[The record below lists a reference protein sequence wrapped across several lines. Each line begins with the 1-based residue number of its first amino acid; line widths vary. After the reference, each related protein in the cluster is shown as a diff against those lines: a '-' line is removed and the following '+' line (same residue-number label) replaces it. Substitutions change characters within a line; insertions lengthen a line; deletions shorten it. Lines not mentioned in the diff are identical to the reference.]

1 MRLFVGETKLAAVFE
16 LKVMPKLYPVAFR
29 VAELSNTGGW
39 PRSVPSLPVIGSVV
53 VLAVVCSALAFVV
66 MFALVAE
73 IGPIRMTAI
82 TYVNPA
88 VAVIAGAIVL
98 SEPITIWTIIGFVLI
113 LVGCALVTRP
123 DRRRADVE
131 APLAPS

>member
-1 MRLFVGETKLAAVFE
+1 M
-16 LKVMPKLYPVAFR
+16 
-29 VAELSNTGGW
+29 
-39 PRSVPSLPVIGSVV
+39 IGSVV

>member
-1 MRLFVGETKLAAVFE
+1 
-16 LKVMPKLYPVAFR
+16 
-29 VAELSNTGGW
+29 
-39 PRSVPSLPVIGSVV
+39 
-53 VLAVVCSALAFVV
+53 
-66 MFALVAE
+66 
-73 IGPIRMTAI
+73 MTAI

-113 LVGCALVTRP
+113 LVGCELVTRP